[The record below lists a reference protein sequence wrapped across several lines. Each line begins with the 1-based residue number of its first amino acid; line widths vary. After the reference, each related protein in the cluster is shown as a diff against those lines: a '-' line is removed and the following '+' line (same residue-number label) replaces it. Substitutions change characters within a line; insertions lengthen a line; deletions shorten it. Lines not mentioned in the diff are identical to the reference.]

1 MDIAKTCLEVKRKV
15 LERFTENGLYPYC
28 RFYLRNVK
36 AASTGATTSQQ

>member
-1 MDIAKTCLEVKRKV
+1 MDVAKTSLEAKRKA
-15 LERFTENGLYPYC
+15 LERFTEMGLYLYC